1 MRTPRLLLWA
11 LLLSTLTFAEDPGL
25 QRVKA
30 EAQRLRTST
39 PVWPPNVW
47 QHLEPYKQR
56 TIALHEAIRDW
67 VESRLPASRTELHT
81 IPALGDSLIRQ
92 LPPRP
97 QGDEDWLDRRPAI
110 FSVTLTRSTDDADK
124 VILKTS
130 VSLPCIALDYVVIY
144 DYGSGLRQ
152 RVLEDRPLPHRPE
165 RLVDVRISRHSGVP
179 SAQGNQVLVILR
191 EGAQCGSSWNVLD
204 FQVAT
209 LAPGATRAITV
220 LSGQHETWF
229 DGDLYKI
236 RLEPDDLLLQMRASS
251 MDVSLH
257 NRAHV
262 LHYHWTNGVFA
273 RVDPV
278 ALRPQDFVD
287 EWLTRPWS
295 EMASRTVDP
304 ITMGPWHQRI
314 THLLEPTEI
323 SGHFYV
329 VQPCPV
335 SGLWQIGIVI
345 KKKYIE
351 IGTAWF
357 LVQSRPGYHFLMKS
371 VGLERQPG
379 CPGEA
384 SPDFT
389 PGPSLFPVGSRK

>member
-11 LLLSTLTFAEDPGL
+11 LLLSTLTFAQDPGL
-25 QRVKA
+25 QRVVS
-30 EAQRLRTST
+30 EAHRLPIYDAGKDPGFFPGLRRYERNLL
-39 PVWPPNVW
+39 PLH
-47 QHLEPYKQR
+47 Q
-56 TIALHEAIRDW
+56 ALRDW
-67 VESRLPASRTELHT
+67 VESRLPQSLAQLATISAIDRAITRDLAAAGFREETGDRHDIRPGLPMASIKHLR
-81 IPALGDSLIRQ
+81 
-92 LPPRP
+92 
-97 QGDEDWLDRRPAI
+97 EDPNKVL
-110 FSVTLTRSTDDADK
+110 VTAD
-124 VILKTS
+124 VT
-130 VSLPCIALDYVVIY
+130 VPCGVYSFAYLY
-144 DYGSGLRQ
+144 DYSTGSR
-152 RVLEDRPLPHRPE
+152 RRILEDRPTREHDESVNNIRVSPPGTHAGQLIVVFR
-165 RLVDVRISRHSGVP
+165 
-179 SAQGNQVLVILR
+179 SAV
-191 EGAQCGSSWNVLD
+191 QCGSSWGRLSYHLATWSPSENVARRALD
-204 FQVAT
+204 AEHDIWFGAEHPYQAR
-209 LAPGATRAITV
+209 LAV
-220 LSGQHETWF
+220 
-229 DGDLYKI
+229 
-236 RLEPDDLLLQMRASS
+236 DDLLLEIRSWSFDGRMG
-251 MDVSLH
+251 D
-257 NRAHV
+257 RAHV
-262 LHYHWTNGVFA
+262 LHYHLSNGLFP

-304 ITMGPWHQRI
+304 IAMGPWHQRI

-384 SPDFT
+384 SPDFG
-389 PGPSLFPVGSRK
+389 PGPSLFPVSSRK